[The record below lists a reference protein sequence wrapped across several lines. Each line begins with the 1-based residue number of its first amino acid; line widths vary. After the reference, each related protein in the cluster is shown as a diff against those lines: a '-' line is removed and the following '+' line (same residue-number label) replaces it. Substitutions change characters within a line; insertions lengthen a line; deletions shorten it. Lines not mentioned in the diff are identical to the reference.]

1 VNEPRWLDLRDVL
14 AIQERQIA
22 RYGGLHGI
30 RDHGLLESALA
41 RPQNLLAYGSP
52 TLVEMAA
59 AYAAGISRN
68 HAFIDGNKRAG
79 FVAAVVFLEYNGYA
93 FTASEAEATQTVLSL
108 AAGELTEQQFAQ
120 WLEKNSRPLG

>member
-14 AIQERQIA
+14 AIQQRQIA

-41 RPQNLLAYGSP
+41 RAQNLLAYGSP

-68 HAFIDGNKRAG
+68 HPFIDGNKRAG
-79 FVAAVVFLEYNGYA
+79 FVAAIVFLEYNGYA
-93 FTASEAEATQTVLSL
+93 FTASEAEATQAVLSL

-120 WLEKNSRPLG
+120 WLEKNSRSLG